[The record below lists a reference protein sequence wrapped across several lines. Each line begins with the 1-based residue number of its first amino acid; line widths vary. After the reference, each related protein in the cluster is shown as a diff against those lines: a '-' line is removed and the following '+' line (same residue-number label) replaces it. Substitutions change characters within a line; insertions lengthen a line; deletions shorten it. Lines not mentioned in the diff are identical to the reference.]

1 MTKIGNDAG
10 IDAIANNF
18 AGEEETAIAL
28 TQGIKLD
35 KDGRTAAMREVVNLT
50 VNALD
55 KFDEK
60 LKLIV
65 AKIFLGM
72 NEFGDRYAVLNNAA
86 DVGMRCLT

>member
-1 MTKIGNDAG
+1 
-10 IDAIANNF
+10 
-18 AGEEETAIAL
+18 
-28 TQGIKLD
+28 
-35 KDGRTAAMREVVNLT
+35 MREVVNLT